1 MSQVQAISPV
11 NQTYQT
17 SKKNYPRADYTGA
30 LTTAGMGG
38 VAWGVGEYIFN
49 KKPFLNNEE
58 MVSDLFVKSV
68 KEGLEGIKDSKFL
81 ENKEALNTLNTQI
94 DKCNTVEQ
102 LKEFFKNNKKDIF
115 HLTERDGA
123 GVTKYIEEVNDVAKS
138 KEFLKSFF
146 ENQGKNKSYVQEIY
160 ESCCD
165 KAGKLVHDA
174 QKVSKEKSDIIKNTA
189 DKFRKNNALK
199 AAVSFAIISATIM
212 CVFEYFKGRK
222 AKKMAKQELQ
232 QQMPQ
237 QMQQPTI
244 QKA

>member
-1 MSQVQAISPV
+1 MSQVQAISSS
-11 NQTYQT
+11 NQTYQPP
-17 SKKNYPRADYTGA
+17 KKNYPRADYTGA

-38 VAWGVGEYIFN
+38 VAWGIGEYLFN
-49 KKPFLNNEE
+49 KKSFLNRDEK
-58 MVSDLFVKSV
+58 VSDLFVKSV
-68 KEGLEGIKDSKFL
+68 KEGLEGIKDPKFL
-81 ENKEALNTLNTQI
+81 ENKEALNVLNTQI
-94 DKCNTVEQ
+94 DKCNTIAQ
-102 LKEFFKNNKKDIF
+102 LKEFFKNTKKDIF
-115 HLTERDGA
+115 NLSDGDGA
-123 GVTKYIEEVNDVAKS
+123 EIAKYIDDVNDVTKS

-174 QKVSKEKSDIIKNTA
+174 QKVSKEKFDIIKNTA

-199 AAVSFAIISATIM
+199 AAVSFAVISAAIM
-212 CVFEYFKGRK
+212 CIFEYFKGRK

-232 QQMPQ
+232 QQM
-237 QMQQPTI
+237 QQPTI

>member
-1 MSQVQAISPV
+1 MSQVQAISPT
-11 NQTYQT
+11 NQAYQAP
-17 SKKNYPRADYTGA
+17 KKNYPRADYMGA

-49 KKPFLNNEE
+49 KQPFLNNDE
-58 MVSDLFVKSV
+58 MVSDFFVKSV
-68 KEGLEGIKDSKFL
+68 KEGLEGIKDPKFL

-94 DKCNTVEQ
+94 DKCNTIEQ

-115 HLTERDGA
+115 NLTEKDGA

-174 QKVSKEKSDIIKNTA
+174 QKVSKDKFDIIKNTA

-199 AAVSFAIISATIM
+199 AAVSFAVISAAIM
-212 CVFEYFKGRK
+212 CIFEYFKGRK
-222 AKKMAKQELQ
+222 AKKMAQQEMQ
-232 QQMPQ
+232 Q